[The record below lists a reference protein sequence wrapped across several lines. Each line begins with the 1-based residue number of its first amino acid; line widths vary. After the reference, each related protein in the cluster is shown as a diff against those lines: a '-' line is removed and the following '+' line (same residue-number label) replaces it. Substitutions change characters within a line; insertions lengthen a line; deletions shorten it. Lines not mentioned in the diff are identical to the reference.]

1 MKLQQTNS
9 RICLLLA
16 NSTQRTLAMQNAM
29 HLDKAARVK
38 RFYIPI
44 TVSIIQKLHV
54 LARTIASN
62 YARTLRVAY

>member
-1 MKLQQTNS
+1 MQLYRWQ
-9 RICLLLA
+9 I
-16 NSTQRTLAMQNAM
+16 QRNVPWQGKNAM

-38 RFYIPI
+38 RFYMPI
-44 TVSIIQKLHV
+44 TVAIIQKLHV